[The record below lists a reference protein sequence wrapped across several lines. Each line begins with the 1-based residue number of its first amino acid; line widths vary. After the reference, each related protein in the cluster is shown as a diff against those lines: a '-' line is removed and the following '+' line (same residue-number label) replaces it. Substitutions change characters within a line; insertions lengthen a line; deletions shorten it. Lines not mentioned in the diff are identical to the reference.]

1 MTLAGGD
8 PLAYAALKA
17 GSVADY
23 LRALTI
29 FVERATA
36 DVAPTN

>member
-8 PLAYAALKA
+8 PAAYAALKS

-23 LRALTI
+23 LRALAI
-29 FVERATA
+29 FVERA
-36 DVAPTN
+36 APAEA